1 MHTYACHMYVYAY
14 ILCSPLF
21 CTHTQ
26 HTHYQVNNNGALT
39 FTNRVILYDQIVFPN
54 NPHQL
59 IAPYWADADTRVGGG
74 NVWYMQS
81 TNSALLAN
89 ATRYIKRGFV
99 TEQDFQPTNLFVAT
113 WERVGYFRQKA
124 DKVYNFELICVFNA
138 CRVYTL

>member
-1 MHTYACHMYVYAY
+1 MYTLTYYA
-14 ILCSPLF
+14 LPLSV
-21 CTHTQ
+21 HTQ

-39 FTNRVILYDQIVFPN
+39 FTNRAILYNQIVFPN

-81 TNSALLAN
+81 TDSALLAN

-99 TEQDFQPTNLFVAT
+99 TEQDFQPTNLFIAT
-113 WERVGYFRQKA
+113 WERVGYFELKA
-124 DKVYNFELICVFNA
+124 DKVYNFDLIFVFNA
-138 CRVYTL
+138 CHVYTL